1 MKPLKDFF
9 HYTRSERNG
18 ALILL
23 LLCLVLILMPRLYF
37 LFGTSETIDF
47 EEEMQLAEQL
57 SQPAEDAGEADV
69 AAQLFEFDPNTATQ
83 EELQQLGLRDR
94 TAKSIVNY
102 RSKGG
107 QFRKKEDL
115 KKIYTLAEE
124 DYLRLE
130 PYIRIA
136 SKSNYSY
143 SDDYT
148 YDKKAPKTYTLVPFD
163 PNTAT
168 QEELLSLGLP
178 KGVVTV
184 IIRFREKGGKYRRK
198 EDLKKIYIL
207 DEADYL
213 RVEPY
218 ISIAGDAGAI
228 PVVSLDIPKQYDNQ
242 KNISI
247 DINQADAEAW
257 QQLRGIG
264 PAFSGKITRFREA
277 LGGFTSVEQVAE
289 TRGLPDSTFQKIKL
303 QLRPSPVFR
312 LIDINTATAEDL
324 SKHPY
329 TDRRTAEAIVSYRRQ
344 HGAFRSA
351 EDLRKVYA
359 LPEGWIEKMKPYLE
373 FGK

>member
-1 MKPLKDFF
+1 MNPLKDFF

-23 LLCLVLILMPRLYF
+23 FLCMALIVLPRLYF
-37 LFGTSETIDF
+37 LFGASEAIDF

-57 SQPAEDAGEADV
+57 SQPAEEAGEADV

-136 SKSNYSY
+136 SKNNYS
-143 SDDYT
+143 DFA
-148 YDKKAPKTYTLVPFD
+148 YDKKDQKTYTLFPFD

-168 QEELLSLGLP
+168 EEELLSLGLP
-178 KGVVTV
+178 KGVVKV
-184 IIRFREKGGKYRRK
+184 MLRFRERGGKYRRK

-218 ISIAGDAGAI
+218 IHIAADAGAI
-228 PVVSLDIPKQYDNQ
+228 PVVSLDIPQPYDNQ
-242 KNISI
+242 KNITI
-247 DINQADAEAW
+247 DINNSDAEAW

-277 LGGFTSVEQVAE
+277 LGGFVSVEQVAE
-289 TRGLPDSTFQKIKL
+289 TRGLPDSTFQKIRL

-312 LIDINTATAEDL
+312 LIDINAATAEDL

-329 TDRRTAEAIVSYRRQ
+329 TDRRTAEVIVSYRRQ
-344 HGAFRSA
+344 HGPFRSV
-351 EDLRKVYA
+351 EDLSKVYA

>member
-1 MKPLKDFF
+1 M
-9 HYTRSERNG
+9 
-18 ALILL
+18 L
-23 LLCLVLILMPRLYF
+23 LLCVLLLVAPRWF
-37 LFGTSETIDF
+37 GLFSSSERIDF
-47 EEEMQLAEQL
+47 VAEMRLAEQL
-57 SQPAEDAGEADV
+57 AKPEQEDAETPDAP
-69 AAQLFEFDPNTATQ
+69 AQLFEFDPNTATQ
-83 EELQQLGLRDR
+83 EELQQLGLRER
-94 TAKSIVNY
+94 TAKSIVKY

-130 PYIRIA
+130 PYIRITA
-136 SKSNYSY
+136 NGNYS
-143 SDDYT
+143 DYPS
-148 YDKKAPKTYTLVPFD
+148 YDKKEPRTYALAPFD

-168 QEELLSLGLP
+168 EEELLSLGLP

-218 ISIAGDAGAI
+218 ISIAGDGASI
-228 PVVSLDIPKQYDNQ
+228 PTVSLDIPKAYDNQ
-242 KNISI
+242 KNITI
-247 DINQADAEAW
+247 DINKSSAEDW

-277 LGGFTSVEQVAE
+277 LGGFASVEQVAE
-289 TRGLPDSTFQKIKL
+289 TRGLPDSTFQKIRL
-303 QLRPSPVFR
+303 QLRSSPVFR
-312 LIDINTATAEDL
+312 LMDINAADAETMD
-324 SKHPY
+324 KHPY
-329 TDRRTAEAIVSYRRQ
+329 IDRRTAEAIVSYRQQ
-344 HGAFRSA
+344 HGPFRSA
-351 EDLRKVYA
+351 DDLRKVYA
-359 LPEGWIEKMKPYLE
+359 LPEGWVEKMKPYLE

>member
-23 LLCLVLILMPRLYF
+23 LLCVILMVAPRLF
-37 LFGTSETIDF
+37 VLFSSSERISFD
-47 EEEMQLAEQL
+47 EEMRLAEQL
-57 SQPAEDAGEADV
+57 AQSSGEENGTPGTPV
-69 AAQLFEFDPNTATQ
+69 QLFEFDPNTATQ
-83 EELQQLGLRDR
+83 EELQRLGLRER
-94 TAKSIVNY
+94 TVKSIVNY

-124 DYLRLE
+124 DYFRLE

-136 SKSNYSY
+136 SNDSYSNYNS
-143 SDDYT
+143 
-148 YDKKAPKTYTLVPFD
+148 YDKKEPKTYTLVAFD

-168 QEELLSLGLP
+168 QEELLNLGLP

-184 IIRFREKGGKYRRK
+184 MLRFREKGGKYRRK

-213 RVEPY
+213 RIEPY
-218 ISIAGDAGAI
+218 ISIAGDGASI
-228 PVVSLDIPKQYDNQ
+228 PTVALDIPQSYENER
-242 KNISI
+242 NISI
-247 DINQADAEAW
+247 DINKASAEEW
-257 QQLRGIG
+257 QQLRGVG

-277 LGGFTSVEQVAE
+277 LGGFTSIEQVAE
-289 TRGLPDSTFQKIKL
+289 TRGLPDSTFQKIRS

-312 LIDINTATAEDL
+312 LIDINAAPADVL

-329 TDRRTAEAIVSYRRQ
+329 IDRRMAEAIVSYRQQ

-351 EDLRKVYA
+351 DDLRKVYA
-359 LPEGWIEKMKPYLE
+359 LPEGWVEKMKPYLD

>member
-23 LLCLVLILMPRLYF
+23 LLCIILMVAPRLF
-37 LFGTSETIDF
+37 VLFPSSERIDF
-47 EEEMQLAEQL
+47 EEEMRLAEQL
-57 SQPAEDAGEADV
+57 AQSSREEDGTPGTP
-69 AAQLFEFDPNTATQ
+69 AQLFEFDPNTATQ
-83 EELQQLGLRDR
+83 EELQRLGLRER
-94 TAKSIVNY
+94 TVKSIVNY

-124 DYLRLE
+124 DYFRLE

-136 SKSNYSY
+136 SNDSYSNYNS
-143 SDDYT
+143 
-148 YDKKAPKTYTLVPFD
+148 YDKKEPKTYTLVAFD

-168 QEELLSLGLP
+168 QEELLNLGLP

-184 IIRFREKGGKYRRK
+184 MLRFREKGGKYRRK

-213 RVEPY
+213 RIEPY
-218 ISIAGDAGAI
+218 INIAGDGTSI
-228 PVVSLDIPKQYDNQ
+228 PTVALDIPKSYENERS
-242 KNISI
+242 ISI
-247 DINQADAEAW
+247 DINKASAEEW
-257 QQLRGIG
+257 QQLRGVG

-277 LGGFTSVEQVAE
+277 LGGFASVEQVAE
-289 TRGLPDSTFQKIKL
+289 TRGLPDSTFQKIRS
-303 QLRPSPVFR
+303 QLRPSPVYR
-312 LIDINTATAEDL
+312 LMDINAADAETMD
-324 SKHPY
+324 KHPY
-329 TDRRTAEAIVSYRRQ
+329 IDRRTAEAIVSYRRQ
-344 HGAFRSA
+344 HGPFRSA
-351 EDLRKVYA
+351 DDLRKVYA
-359 LPEGWIEKMKPYLE
+359 LPEGWVEKMKPYLE

>member
-23 LLCLVLILMPRLYF
+23 LLCLVLILIPRLYF
-37 LFGTSETIDF
+37 LLTPSETIDF
-47 EEEMQLAEQL
+47 QEEMQLAEQL
-57 SQPAEDAGEADV
+57 SQPAEEAGEAGV

-83 EELQQLGLRDR
+83 EELQQLGLRER
-94 TAKSIVNY
+94 TAKSIINY

-136 SKSNYSY
+136 SGSNYSE
-143 SDDYT
+143 SDYA

-178 KGVVTV
+178 KSVVTV
-184 IIRFREKGGKYRRK
+184 ILRFREKGGKYRRK

-228 PVVSLDIPKQYDNQ
+228 PVVSLDIPRQYDNQ

-257 QQLRGIG
+257 EQLRGIG

-277 LGGFTSVEQVAE
+277 LGGFSSVDQVAE
-289 TRGLPDSTFQKIKL
+289 TRGLPDSIFQKIRL
-303 QLRPSPVFR
+303 QLRPSSIFR
-312 LIDINTATAEDL
+312 LIDINSATAETL
-324 SKHPY
+324 GKHPY
-329 TDRRTAEAIVSYRRQ
+329 VDRRTAEAIVSYRQQ
-344 HGAFRSA
+344 HGPFRSA
-351 EDLRKVYA
+351 DDLRKVYA

>member
-23 LLCLVLILMPRLYF
+23 FLCLALILIPRLYF
-37 LFGTSETIDF
+37 LFSTSEAIDF

-57 SQPAEDAGEADV
+57 SQPAEEAGEADV

-136 SKSNYSY
+136 SKNNYSD
-143 SDDYT
+143 SDYA
-148 YDKKAPKTYTLVPFD
+148 YDKKEPKTYTLVPFD

-184 IIRFREKGGKYRRK
+184 MLRFREKGGKYRRK

-218 ISIAGDAGAI
+218 INIAGDAGAI

-312 LIDINTATAEDL
+312 LIDINTATAETL

-329 TDRRTAEAIVSYRRQ
+329 SDRRTAEAIVSYRQQ

-359 LPEGWIEKMKPYLE
+359 LPEGWIEKMRPYLE